1 MGTVVSFA
9 LAAPDSA
16 DGRAAIEAAVQWL
29 HLVDRT
35 LSPYREDSE
44 VSRMARGELSPGES
58 GPLLAEVLSLG
69 DNAVS
74 DGQGAFTLH
83 PGGRFD
89 PSGLV
94 KGWALE
100 RASAI
105 LVEFGMRDHL
115 VNGGGDVQAEGDRE
129 PGVPWRVAIAD
140 PRDRTRTIAVL
151 GARDGGLAVAT
162 SGTAER
168 GEHIHGASGGT
179 LSLTVVGRSLTEVD
193 VAATTAFAL
202 GDKGRA
208 WIDERP
214 SLAGMAVMDGGR
226 MWTSQRFADYIVA

>member
-9 LAAPDSA
+9 LVAPDGDDA
-16 DGRAAIEAAVQWL
+16 RAAIQAAVEWL

-35 LSPYREDSE
+35 LSPYRDDSE
-44 VSRMARGELSPGES
+44 VSRMARGELPPEEA
-58 GPLLAEVLSLG
+58 GPLLCEVLHLG
-69 DNAVS
+69 ERAVS
-74 DGQGAFTLH
+74 DGQGAFTLY

-89 PSGLV
+89 PSGVV

-105 LVEFGMRDHL
+105 LTESGVKDHL
-115 VNGGGDVQAEGDRE
+115 VNGGGDVQAEGEGE
-129 PGVPWRVAIAD
+129 PGRPWRVAVTD

-151 GARDGGLAVAT
+151 GARSGGLAVAT

-168 GEHIHGASGGT
+168 GEHIEGASAGI

-193 VAATTAFAL
+193 AAATTAFAL
-202 GDKGRA
+202 GDEGRA
-208 WIDERP
+208 WIDARP
-214 SLAGMAVMDGGR
+214 SLAGMAVMEGGR
-226 MWTSQRFADYIVA
+226 MWSSQRFADYVVA